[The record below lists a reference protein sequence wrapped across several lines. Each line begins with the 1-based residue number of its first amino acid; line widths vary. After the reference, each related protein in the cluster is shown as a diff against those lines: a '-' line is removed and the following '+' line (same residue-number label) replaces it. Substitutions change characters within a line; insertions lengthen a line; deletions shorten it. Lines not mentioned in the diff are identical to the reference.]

1 MFDVLS
7 KLSWFYKLYW
17 KQYTFAIVLLIIAS
31 VLEVIPPYL
40 LGSIIDILTKG
51 EMTAAILVKYLLIFI
66 SIIVFGYLLN
76 FVWQF
81 RLFEGAI
88 NLEKVLRRQLMQ
100 QFLRMTPTFYEK
112 NRTGDLMARATN
124 DLNAVSLT
132 AGFGIMT
139 LIDSTIFMGC
149 IILAMGYMISWKLT
163 FFAMLPVPIMALLI
177 QYLGKIVHERYMK
190 EQETL
195 VN

>member
-40 LGSIIDILTKG
+40 LGSIIDILTEG
-51 EMTAAILVKYLLIFI
+51 EMTAAILTKYLVIFI
-66 SIIVFGYLLN
+66 AIIAFGYILN

-88 NLEKVLRRQLMQ
+88 TLEKILRRRLMK

-139 LIDSTIFMGC
+139 LIDSTIYMGC
-149 IILAMGYMISWKLT
+149 IIFAMGYMISWKLT
-163 FFAMLPVPIMALLI
+163 FFAMLPVPVMAVII
-177 QYLGKIVHERYMK
+177 QYL
-190 EQETL
+190 
-195 VN
+195 